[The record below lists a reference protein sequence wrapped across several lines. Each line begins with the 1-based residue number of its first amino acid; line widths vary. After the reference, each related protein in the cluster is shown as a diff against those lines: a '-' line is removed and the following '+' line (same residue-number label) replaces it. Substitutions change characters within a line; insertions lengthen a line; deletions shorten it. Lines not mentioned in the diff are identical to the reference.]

1 MLCVNSD
8 ICHDHDAED
17 YGAENYYAEDAEDDD
32 DGEDDDVGGGSGK
45 NVCSV

>member
-8 ICHDHDAED
+8 ICHDHDAEND
-17 YGAENYYAEDAEDDD
+17 YAQDAEDDD
-32 DGEDDDVGGGSGK
+32 DGVGSGK

>member
-8 ICHDHDAED
+8 VCHDHDAED
-17 YGAENYYAEDAEDDD
+17 YDAENYDAEDDD
-32 DGEDDDVGGGSGK
+32 CGVGSGK